1 MFNITLYHT
10 QGCHLCEQAYE
21 LLIQVVDASKIQ
33 LVDIIDSEAHM
44 ALYQTSIPVIEN
56 NHNGNKLFWP
66 FNEQDIKGL

>member
-33 LVDIIDSEAHM
+33 LVDIIDSKAHM

-56 NHNGNKLFWP
+56 NQNGNKLFWP

>member
-1 MFNITLYHT
+1 MCNITLYHT

-21 LLIQVVDASKIQ
+21 LLIHIVDASKIQ

-44 ALYQTSIPVIEN
+44 TLYQTSIPVIEN